1 MKLQDVILKAIAK
14 KITWL
19 DAADI
24 AGLSATTIGRMRRK
38 YEEFGYDGLYEQQR
52 RKRHVH
58 RVPLPTAETALTLY
72 QQSYSG
78 LSVRRFQ
85 QKLHDDHGIRLNYN
99 WLQQA
104 LQGAGLIAVP
114 RNPPATPRAQ
124 KVALPRRRRLHFVL
138 SPRYSQAPLAR

>member
-24 AGLSATTIGRMRRK
+24 AGLSALTMGRIRQK
-38 YEEFGYDGLYEQQR
+38 YEEFGYDGLFEQHC

-58 RVPLPTAETALTLY
+58 RVPLPTAEKVLALY

-78 LSVRRFQ
+78 LSATRFH
-85 QKLHDDHGIRLNYN
+85 QKLCSKHGIRLSYS
-99 WLQQA
+99 WVKQA
-104 LQGAGLIAVP
+104 LHGAGLL
-114 RNPPATPRAQ
+114 ATPKKPGAAPRAHRA
-124 KVALPRRRRLHFVL
+124 VRPRQRRLHFVRSVSL
-138 SPRYSQAPLAR
+138 R

>member
-24 AGLSATTIGRMRRK
+24 AGLSALTMARIRQK
-38 YEEFGYDGLYEQQR
+38 YEEFGYDGLYEQHR

-58 RVPLPTAETALTLY
+58 RVPLRTAEKVLALY

-78 LSVRRFQ
+78 LSATRFHH
-85 QKLHDDHGIRLNYN
+85 KLRSEHGIRLSYG
-99 WLQQA
+99 WVKQA
-104 LQGAGLIAVP
+104 LHGAGLLAMP
-114 RNPPATPRAQ
+114 KKPGTAPRAHRP
-124 KVALPRRRRLHFVL
+124 VRSRPIRLHFVRSVSL
-138 SPRYSQAPLAR
+138 R